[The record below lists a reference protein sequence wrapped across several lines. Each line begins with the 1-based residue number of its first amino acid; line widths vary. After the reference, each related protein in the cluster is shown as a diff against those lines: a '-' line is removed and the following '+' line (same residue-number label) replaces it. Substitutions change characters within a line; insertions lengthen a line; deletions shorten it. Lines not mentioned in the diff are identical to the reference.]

1 MRRVLLCILDGWGER
16 TLDQSNGLLFAK
28 NWQHLLKK
36 YPHTFLNAS
45 ESYVGLPD
53 GQMGNSEVGHMTLGL
68 GRAIYQDLPRINNA
82 IKDGAF
88 KESDTFREFVKKTKE
103 GSNCCHVM
111 GLFSP
116 GGVHSH
122 EDHFLYAA
130 KILAEEGV
138 SVVVHP
144 ILDGR
149 DTPPSSALF
158 SLEKLESILGDTV
171 KPGTVSGRY
180 FTMDRDNRW
189 ERTKRSY
196 GAFVNAIG
204 NRYKTFTDA
213 VQSAY
218 SQGVTD
224 EFMEPCVISDYAG
237 INPNDSL
244 FFINFRG
251 DRARQWISALALP
264 NFDGYPVS
272 HPAFSSILTMTDY
285 AKELSRHHLTL
296 FPKVPIADGLGETVA
311 DHALCQLRIAE
322 TEKYAHVTYFF
333 NGGREVPFDGED
345 RIMVPSPQVATYDLK
360 PEMSAEHVTEHVLSA
375 LNLKKHHLV
384 VVNYA
389 NPDMVGHTGVRS
401 AIEKAIETIDSILI
415 RIEKE
420 ALKNDWLLIITAD
433 HGNVEQITDDMGQP
447 HTAHTCNVVP
457 FLVINAESNLSLRDN
472 GTLADV
478 APTILQWL
486 NLPIPDVMS
495 GHCLQQLK
503 D

>member
-16 TLDQSNGLLFAK
+16 VLDQNNGLSFAH
-28 NWQHLLKK
+28 NWQDLLKK

-45 ESYVGLPD
+45 ESHVGLPD
-53 GQMGNSEVGHMTLGL
+53 GQMGNSEVGHLTLGL
-68 GRAIYQDLPRINNA
+68 GRKIPQDLPRINDA
-82 IKDGAF
+82 IDDGTF
-88 KESDTFREFVKKTKE
+88 KESDTFREFIKRTKS

-122 EDHFLYAA
+122 EDHFLYVV
-130 KILAEEGV
+130 KILAEEGIT
-138 SVVVHP
+138 VVVHP

-149 DTPPSSALF
+149 DTSPSSAIL
-158 SLEKLESILGDTV
+158 SLQKLETLLSDQV

-180 FTMDRDNRW
+180 FAMDRDNRW
-189 ERTKRSY
+189 ERTKSAY
-196 GAFVNAIG
+196 DAFIHATG
-204 NRYKTFTDA
+204 NRYKTIIDA
-213 VQSAY
+213 VQCSY
-218 SQGVTD
+218 SLGITD
-224 EFMEPCVISDYAG
+224 EFVKPCVISDYEG
-237 INPNDSL
+237 VTSQDSF

-251 DRARQWISALALP
+251 DRARQWISALTLP
-264 NFDGYPVS
+264 SFDHFS
-272 HPAFSSILTMTDY
+272 ATHPRFSAILTMTDY
-285 AKELSRHHLTL
+285 SKELSPYHLTL
-296 FPKVPIADGLGETVA
+296 FPKIPLTDGLGETIA
-311 DHALCQLRIAE
+311 NHSLCQLRIAE

-333 NGGREVPFDGED
+333 NGGKEAVFDGEE

-360 PEMSAEHVTEHVLSA
+360 PEMSAEQVTEHVLSA
-375 LNLKKHHLV
+375 LNFKKHHLI

-401 AIEKAIETIDSILI
+401 AIEKAIKTIDSILI
-415 RIEKE
+415 RLEKE
-420 ALKNDWLLIITAD
+420 ALKNDWVLIITAD

-457 FLVINAESNLSLRDN
+457 FLVINGGNNLKLKHN

-486 NLPIPDVMS
+486 NLPVPNVMS
-495 GHCLQQLK
+495 GHCLQQL
-503 D
+503 

>member
-16 TLDQSNGLLFAK
+16 TLDHTNGLLFAK
-28 NWQHLLKK
+28 NWQDLLKK

-68 GRAIYQDLPRINNA
+68 GRKIIQDLPRINQS
-82 IKDGAF
+82 IEDGVF
-88 KESDTFREFVKKTKE
+88 KESEIFREFIEKTKA
-103 GSNCCHVM
+103 GTNVCHVM

-122 EDHFLYAA
+122 EDHFLYVV
-130 KILAEEGV
+130 KTLAEEGI

-149 DTPPSSALF
+149 DTPPSSALS
-158 SLEKLESILGDTV
+158 SLEKLQSILAPNI
-171 KPGTVSGRY
+171 KAGTIAGRY

-189 ERTKRSY
+189 ERIQKAYDSF
-196 GAFVNAIG
+196 ANAAG
-204 NRYKTFTDA
+204 NRHKTVLEA
-213 VQSAY
+213 VHCAY
-218 SQGVTD
+218 AAGVTD
-224 EFMEPCVISDYAG
+224 EFIEPCIIGDYAG

-251 DRARQWISALALP
+251 DRARQWISSLALP
-264 NFDGYPVS
+264 GFDKFLTS
-272 HPAFSSILTMTDY
+272 HTSFSSILTMTDY
-285 AKELSRHHLTL
+285 SKELSDYHLTM
-296 FPKVPIADGLGETVA
+296 FPKIPLTEGLGETVA
-311 DHALCQLRIAE
+311 KHALYQLRIAE

-333 NGGREVPFDGED
+333 NGGCETAFDGEE

-360 PEMSAEHVTEHVLSA
+360 PEMSAEQVTEHVLSA
-375 LNLKKHHLV
+375 LTLKKHHLIV
-384 VVNYA
+384 LNYA
-389 NPDMVGHTGVRS
+389 NPDMVGHTGIRS
-401 AIEKAIETIDSILI
+401 AIEKAIETIDSILV
-415 RIEKE
+415 RLEKE

-433 HGNVEQITDDMGQP
+433 HGNVEQIVDETGQP

-457 FLVINAESNLSLRDN
+457 FLVVNGESNLNLRDN

-495 GHCLQQLK
+495 GHCLSSGA
-503 D
+503 

>member
-16 TLDQSNGLLFAK
+16 PLDQNNGLTCAK
-28 NWQHLLKK
+28 NWQQLLKT

-68 GRAIYQDLPRINNA
+68 GRKIIQDLPRINKS
-82 IKDGAF
+82 IEDGTL
-88 KESDTFREFVKKTKE
+88 KESDAFQEFIKKTKA
-103 GSNCCHVM
+103 GSNICHLM

-122 EDHFLYAA
+122 EDHFLYAI
-130 KILAEEGV
+130 KILAEEGIN
-138 SVVVHP
+138 VVVHP

-149 DTPPSSALF
+149 DTSPSSALS
-158 SLEKLESILGDTV
+158 SLEKLQGYIGNNV
-171 KPGTVSGRY
+171 KAGTMTGRY

-189 ERTKRSY
+189 ERIQKAY
-196 GAFVNAIG
+196 DAFTVAIG
-204 NRYKTFTDA
+204 PNYKAFTDA
-213 VQSAY
+213 LRYAY
-218 SQGVTD
+218 SSGITD
-224 EFMEPCVISDYAG
+224 EFVIPCIINDYAG
-237 INPNDSL
+237 IKPDDSL

-264 NFDGYPVS
+264 DFDKFPIS
-272 HPAFSSILTMTDY
+272 HPSFSSILTMTDY
-285 AKELSRHHLTL
+285 SKELSPYHITL
-296 FPKVPIADGLGETVA
+296 FPKASLTDGLGETVA
-311 DHALCQLRIAE
+311 KHDLSQLRVAE

-333 NGGREVPFDGED
+333 NGGREAAFDGEE

-360 PEMSAEHVTEHVLSA
+360 PEMSAEEVTEHVLSA
-375 LNLKKHHLV
+375 LTTKKHHLI

-389 NPDMVGHTGVRS
+389 NPDMVGHTGIRS
-401 AIEKAIETIDSILI
+401 AIEKAIETVDSILV

-420 ALKNDWLLIITAD
+420 ALKNDWLFIITAD
-433 HGNVEQITDDMGQP
+433 HGNVEQITDDKGQP
-447 HTAHTCNVVP
+447 HTAHTCNLVP
-457 FLVINAESNLSLRDN
+457 FLVINGEHNLSLRDN

-486 NLPIPDVMS
+486 NLPISDAMS
-495 GHCLQQLK
+495 GHCLQQI
-503 D
+503 